1 LGWNSRWRER
11 VRDRGR
17 GGLKRANPMKDGRWK
32 MKDEKNAQILS
43 SIVSPSSVFS
53 LCLSPFWS

>member
-1 LGWNSRWRER
+1 VIRGRG
-11 VRDRGR
+11 RDRGR

-43 SIVSPSSVFS
+43 SIVPPSSVFS